1 MSPARFQFAKSQKEK
16 TLLTLLVAVIFIVA
30 YFHLLIRPAI
40 GKLMELTPKVST
52 LRRNLSGAR
61 TLIMNRPIIE
71 RRQSE
76 LKQKIDEFEK
86 IFPRERE
93 IPKLLKKLSGIAN
106 ESGVKIVGTKP
117 IGLEEYGQDDGGE
130 IYQVIPIEIIARS
143 GYHELGDFLQK
154 LEMDKRFVMIKDLK
168 ISADTNSIKK
178 HNVRIIAETFVLLKR

>member
-1 MSPARFQFAKSQKEK
+1 MGPAKFQFAKSQKEK
-16 TLLTLLVAVIFIVA
+16 TLLTLLAAVIFIAV

-40 GKLMELTPKVST
+40 VQLMDLAPKVST

-61 TLIMNRPIIE
+61 TLIKNRPIIE

-93 IPKLLKKLSGIAN
+93 IPKLLEKLSGIAA

-117 IGLEEYGQDDGGE
+117 IGLEEYGQDDEGE

-154 LEMDKRFVMIKDLK
+154 LEMAKRFVMIKDLK
-168 ISADTNSIKK
+168 ISANASSIKR